1 MRYRATCEHFKK
13 VEVITYVGI
22 EFCADEIPC
31 PAPSLPCACPTKG
44 GCSSDYQAESGV
56 CNTPGYEA
64 NYLSSFNM
72 DTWTFVVPYVSTSSQ
87 SESSL
92 TSCSWY
98 GDPGTGL
105 ALSGL
110 SYIGVREVDMNTVTL
125 KYDLNSSGCEGCV
138 SLVPSPTGAITK
150 TVDVKYFH
158 RCEYG
163 TPPAYMYLQRAAS
176 GTYLN
181 WTYEITGG
189 VFITRNASA
198 VLQNSIDL
206 SINTMAAA
214 VTTINGWPETI
225 ANGPGVVAA
234 ATWPAD
240 MWEDRAAALIP
251 VGTLQPIYLFANG
264 GLVEHYQHGVMG
276 PRWTVQDR
284 SAECTLGNVYALKV
298 GCDDGPCDYEGGTDA
313 TAEIQFCKGVGAD
326 WCDYVANYD
335 PTTGVGE
342 SNFGNWCGSV
352 SNFPTGFFS
361 CDSDTGNRTW
371 EETPCSATTG
381 WTLCLNGFGDR
392 AMIAASYF
400 IICSDDVGAWAPTYC
415 VTSSAAETCDQCDCG
430 GEIGRSCVK
439 ESERNGWAI
448 SKYFSLTRL

>member
-1 MRYRATCEHFKK
+1 
-13 VEVITYVGI
+13 
-22 EFCADEIPC
+22 
-31 PAPSLPCACPTKG
+31 
-44 GCSSDYQAESGV
+44 
-56 CNTPGYEA
+56 
-64 NYLSSFNM
+64 M
-72 DTWTFVVPYVSTSSQ
+72 DTWTFVVPYVSTSNQ

-110 SYIGVREVDMNTVTL
+110 SYIGVREVDLNTVTL
-125 KYDLNSSGCEGCV
+125 KYNLNSSGCEGCV
-138 SLVPSPTGAITK
+138 SLVPSPSGAITK

-189 VFITRNASA
+189 VFITRDAAA

-251 VGTLQPIYLFANG
+251 VGSLQPIYLFANG

-284 SAECTLGNVYALKV
+284 SAECTLGNVYALKA

-313 TAEIQFCKGVGAD
+313 TAEIQFCKGIGAD

-352 SNFPTGFFS
+352 SNFPTGYFR
-361 CDSDTGNRTW
+361 CDFDTGQRIW

-392 AMIAASYF
+392 AMINASYF
-400 IICSDDVGAWAPTYC
+400 IICSDDVGAWPPTYC
-415 VTSSAAETCDQCDCG
+415 VTSSAAETCDNCDCG
-430 GEIGRSCVK
+430 DEIGRSCAK
-439 ESERNGWAI
+439 ESERIGWAI
-448 SKYFSLTRL
+448 SKYFSVTRL